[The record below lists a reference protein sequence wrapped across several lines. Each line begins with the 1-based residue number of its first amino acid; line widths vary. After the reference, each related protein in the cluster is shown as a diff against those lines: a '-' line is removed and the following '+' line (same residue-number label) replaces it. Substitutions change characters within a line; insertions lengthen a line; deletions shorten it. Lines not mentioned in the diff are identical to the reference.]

1 MQLNSIRR
9 ALWLAA
15 VAGSLLAIAG
25 CGSSSPKSTSSS
37 TTPATGGASAG
48 ADPTVVALVPA
59 AAKSKG
65 TLTVAADASY
75 APNEFIAPDGKT
87 VEGMDVDLGNAL
99 ATVMGLKFKFVNA
112 TFATIIPGLSS
123 GKFDIGMSSF
133 TDTKEREKTV
143 DFVTYFSAGTSFYT
157 KASGGTNVNGGL
169 SAICGLK
176 VAVEQGTTQKD
187 DAAAQDKKCKSAGKP
202 GVTVLV
208 FPDQNGAN
216 LALSSGR
223 AQIVM
228 ADSPVAAYA
237 VKQGAGRFKITGT
250 TYGTAP
256 YGIAVPKTSGL
267 AQPLLAAVKAVIAN
281 GMYTTILTKW
291 GIQAGAINNPAI
303 NGATS

>member
-1 MQLNSIRR
+1 MNSMRR
-9 ALWLAA
+9 ACWLAA
-15 VAGSLLAIAG
+15 VAGSLLVIAG
-25 CGSSSPKSTSSS
+25 CGSSSTTKSSS
-37 TTPATGGASAG
+37 TPATGGASAG
-48 ADPTVVALVPA
+48 ADATIAALVPA
-59 AAKSKG
+59 ADKSKG

-75 APNEFIAPDGKT
+75 APNEFVAPDGKT

-123 GKFDIGMSSF
+123 GKFDVGMSSF

-157 KASGGTNVNGGL
+157 KAQGGTDISGL
-169 SAICGLK
+169 SGICGIK
-176 VAVEQGTTQKD
+176 VAVETGTTEQT
-187 DAAAQDKKCKSAGKP
+187 DAAAQDKKCKSASRP
-202 GVTVLV
+202 GVTVLP

-216 LALSSGR
+216 LALLSGR
-223 AQIVM
+223 AQVVM
-228 ADSPVAAYA
+228 VDTPVANYG
-237 VKQGAGRFKITGT
+237 VKQGAGKFKITGA

-256 YGIAVPKTSGL
+256 YGIALPKGSGL
-267 AQPLLAAVKAVIAN
+267 AKPLLAAVKAVMAN

-291 GIQAGAINNPAI
+291 GIQAGAITNPAI